1 MGTVNG
7 TVNDTINVPNLA
19 IMFKVSEKKIKRDL
33 YAFHDLNLIQFVGS
47 DKTGYWAMSICSI
60 EV

>member
-1 MGTVNG
+1 M
-7 TVNDTINVPNLA
+7 ILNVPNLA

-33 YAFHDLNLIQFVGS
+33 YAFRDLNLIQFVGS
-47 DKTGYWAMSICSI
+47 DKTGHGAMSICSI